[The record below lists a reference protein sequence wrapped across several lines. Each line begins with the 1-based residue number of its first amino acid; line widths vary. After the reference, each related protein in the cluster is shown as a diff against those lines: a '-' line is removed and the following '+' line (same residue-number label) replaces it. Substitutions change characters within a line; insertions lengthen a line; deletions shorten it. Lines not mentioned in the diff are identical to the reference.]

1 MTPTQLLFQD
11 WGQPAILRETVPY
24 YDPDTGQMEESESE
38 SNIVVISGQQT
49 HQPLAATAAMASQIT
64 HSFLVQSD
72 ELPASLHL
80 QNTQLVLMDHTFAIL
95 ETTSSPITTLTVLQC
110 ADITCST
117 SS

>member
-11 WGQPAILRETVPY
+11 WGQPAVLRETVPY

-38 SNIVVISGQQT
+38 SSLLVVPGQRT
-49 HQPLAATAAMASQIT
+49 LQPLSTTAAAADQIT

-72 ELPASLHL
+72 DLPSALHL
-80 QNTQLVLMDHTFAIL
+80 QNAQLILADHSYTIL
-95 ETTSSPITTLTVLQC
+95 EAASSPITSLTVLQC
-110 ADITCST
+110 ADTSCST